1 MYEHRNES
9 LLPWPLFRR
18 RALRHLGGAA
28 LVLLVVL
35 LLGMAIYHW
44 TERLDW
50 IESFLNA
57 SMLLGGMGPVDK
69 PCTTA
74 GKIGA
79 GLYALFAGLV
89 FVSAVGYMGAPW
101 LHRML
106 HRLHLETGGAGTP
119 RDRPHRPSAGEDV
132 KSQPPDT

>member
-1 MYEHRNES
+1 MYEHRNEP
-9 LLPWPLFRR
+9 LLPWPLFKR
-18 RALRHLGGAA
+18 RAIRHVGTAL

-44 TERLDW
+44 TEGLDW
-50 IESFLNA
+50 IEAFLNA

-69 PCTTA
+69 LNTTP
-74 GKIGA
+74 GKILA

-89 FVSAVGYMGAPW
+89 FVSAAGYMGAPW

-106 HRLHLETGGAGTP
+106 HRLHLETGGGGTP
-119 RDRPHRPSAGEDV
+119 HDRPHRPPAGDRIT
-132 KSQPPDT
+132 PPRPDA

>member
-1 MYEHRNES
+1 MYEHRNEP

-18 RALRHLGGAA
+18 RAIRHAGAA
-28 LVLLVVL
+28 LLVLLVAL
-35 LLGMAIYHW
+35 ILGMMIYHF

-89 FVSAVGYMGAPW
+89 FVTAVGLMGAPW

-106 HRLHLETGGAGTP
+106 HRLHLERGGAASP
-119 RDRPHRPSAGEDV
+119 PDRPH
-132 KSQPPDT
+132 QPPNK

>member
-1 MYEHRNES
+1 MYEHRNEP

-18 RALRHLGGAA
+18 RALRHAGQAL
-28 LVLLVVL
+28 LVLLGALV
-35 LLGMAIYHW
+35 LGMAIYHF

-50 IESFLNA
+50 IEAFLNA
-57 SMLLGGMGPVDK
+57 SMLLGGMGPVDA
-69 PCTTA
+69 PRTTA

-106 HRLHLETGGAGTP
+106 HYLHLETGGQAT
-119 RDRPHRPSAGEDV
+119 RDRPHRPPG
-132 KSQPPDT
+132 

>member
-1 MYEHRNES
+1 MYEHHS
-9 LLPWPLFRR
+9 DPLLPWPLFRR
-18 RALRHLGGAA
+18 RALRQAGEAL
-28 LVLLVVL
+28 LVLLGAL

-44 TERLDW
+44 TEGLDW

-69 PCTTA
+69 PCTKA
-74 GKIGA
+74 GKILA
-79 GLYALFAGLV
+79 GTYALFAGLV
-89 FVSAVGYMGAPW
+89 FISAVGYMGAPW

-106 HRLHLETGGAGTP
+106 HRLHLETGAAGTP

-132 KSQPPDT
+132 KSQRPDA

>member
-1 MYEHRNES
+1 MYEHRSEP
-9 LLPWPLFRR
+9 LLPWPFFKR
-18 RALRHLGGAA
+18 RALRHVGRALLG
-28 LVLLVVL
+28 LLLVL

-57 SMLLGGMGPVDK
+57 SMLLGGMGPVDT

-74 GKIGA
+74 GKILA
-79 GLYALFAGLV
+79 GVYALFAGLV

-106 HRLHLETGGAGTP
+106 HRLHLETGGNRTP
-119 RDRPHRPSAGEDV
+119 HG
-132 KSQPPDT
+132 

>member
-1 MYEHRNES
+1 MYEHHSEP

-18 RALRHLGGAA
+18 RAIGHTGAA
-28 LVLLVVL
+28 LLVL
-35 LLGMAIYHW
+35 LLALLVGMAIYHF

-79 GLYALFAGLV
+79 GVYALFAGLV
-89 FVSAVGYMGAPW
+89 FISAVGVIGAPW

-106 HRLHLETGGAGTP
+106 HRLHVQTGRAAGDAA
-119 RDRPHRPSAGEDV
+119 RMHQ
-132 KSQPPDT
+132 QPNK

>member
-18 RALRHLGGAA
+18 RALRPLGGAA

-69 PCTTA
+69 PCTNA
-74 GKIGA
+74 GKILA

-101 LHRML
+101 LHR
-106 HRLHLETGGAGTP
+106 TP

-132 KSQPPDT
+132 KSQRPDA

>member
-1 MYEHRNES
+1 MYEHRSEP
-9 LLPWPLFRR
+9 LLPWPIFRR
-18 RALRHLGGAA
+18 RAILHFGGAL
-28 LVLLVVL
+28 LVLLAVL
-35 LLGMAIYHW
+35 LLGMAIYHF
-44 TERLDW
+44 TEQLDW

-89 FVSAVGYMGAPW
+89 FVGAVGVMGAPW

-106 HRLHLETGGAGTP
+106 HRLHLETGRAASRPPSSDRTP
-119 RDRPHRPSAGEDV
+119 N
-132 KSQPPDT
+132 K